1 MDQYKSEGTIDVPA
15 TKPTTISSETR
26 HIQSIESTV
35 KQLQETV
42 NLQQQ
47 EIARLHRE
55 VIRLKHGIDDVIAVV
70 RNRG

>member
-1 MDQYKSEGTIDVPA
+1 MEQYKTEGTMDVSPA
-15 TKPTTISSETR
+15 KSTMPTDDSR
-26 HIQSIESTV
+26 HIHKIESTV

-55 VIRLKHGIDDVIAVV
+55 IIRLKHGIDDVIAVV